1 MKIAV
6 SADGKT
12 LESKVSESFGACE
25 YLLIVDVD
33 DRGIKPACIKA
44 VYTGKELGKNVL
56 ENDCEVIITGK
67 LDPEEFNL
75 FADAYVTR
83 YSGAG
88 YTAADAIDLMG
99 KSKLDLIRSLEGAG
113 GCSGSHHD

>member
-12 LESKVSESFGACE
+12 LESKVSESFGTCD
-25 YLLIVDVD
+25 YLLIVEMD
-33 DRGIKPACIKA
+33 DMGIKPAFIKA
-44 VYTGKELGKNVL
+44 SFSGEKLADYVL

-67 LDPEEFNL
+67 LNPEEFNF

-83 YSGAG
+83 YAGAG
-88 YTAADAIDLMG
+88 YKVADAIELMD
-99 KSKLDLIRSLEGAG
+99 KSGLEFIRSLEGAQ
-113 GCSGSHHD
+113 GCSGNHH